1 MLVLIPSML
10 FYPQLNPSWTCRQT
24 PTLYHSFSMFKCAGL
39 DTINS
44 ITYICRQSVKKRV
57 ENQESEL
64 PGSAGKTMWPRMEAM
79 WTCLGFWT
87 NEDCFRTLKAY
98 SARNLLQEA
107 LICIFLLFLYLG
119 DPSRIRFAFSL
130 NIYIYIYIFFFFQRK
145 GISAWLF
152 IIIYIFLFIL
162 KIIASVKNQHNL
174 YFAVELQMGE
184 LQWTPRYRE
193 YKIFAVDLRLSST
206 FLLLKFVCCCFLVS
220 RERKLVLLKS
230 NVILLD

>member
-1 MLVLIPSML
+1 M
-10 FYPQLNPSWTCRQT
+10 
-24 PTLYHSFSMFKCAGL
+24 
-39 DTINS
+39 
-44 ITYICRQSVKKRV
+44 KKRV

-130 NIYIYIYIFFFFQRK
+130 NIYIYIYIFFFKEKALVRDFL
-145 GISAWLF
+145 SLF
-152 IIIYIFLFIL
+152 IYFYLYSKLLHQL
-162 KIIASVKNQHNL
+162 KTNTTST
-174 YFAVELQMGE
+174 LQLNCKWANYSGHQDIE
-184 LQWTPRYRE
+184 NIRYLQL
-193 YKIFAVDLRLSST
+193 ICA
-206 FLLLKFVCCCFLVS
+206 
-220 RERKLVLLKS
+220 LVLPS
-230 NVILLD
+230 CY